1 MLWKYG
7 GLSIHTD
14 TLLAPGIHAR
24 QSRQSFLVLN
34 SHKNLTL
41 LNLMSFVDR
50 HDEIPS
56 RVLQRLMNRAVAQ
69 KNSLVAKEQQN
80 LLRVSVNGISAKVAL
95 EDIHEKAW
103 TEEVEREC
111 GETLIKVI

>member
-1 MLWKYG
+1 
-7 GLSIHTD
+7 
-14 TLLAPGIHAR
+14 
-24 QSRQSFLVLN
+24 
-34 SHKNLTL
+34 
-41 LNLMSFVDR
+41 MSFVDR

-111 GETLIKVI
+111 GETLIKVIQNFLLFIMYNSQLFTKDDVTDGI

>member
-1 MLWKYG
+1 
-7 GLSIHTD
+7 
-14 TLLAPGIHAR
+14 
-24 QSRQSFLVLN
+24 
-34 SHKNLTL
+34 
-41 LNLMSFVDR
+41 MSFVDR

-111 GETLIKVI
+111 GETLIKVIQNFLLYIMYISQLFTKDDVTDGI